1 MNIEEA
7 KKEIETLVKEI
18 NQHNYNY
25 YVESNPSISDYDFD
39 QKLER
44 LIQLEKQFPLLADE
58 NSPSKRVGGDITKN
72 FAVVKH
78 RFPMLSLSNTYSK
91 SEIEDWLVRLQKL
104 TDDPIEFVCELKYDG
119 VAISLCYE
127 NQKLSKAITRG
138 DGTKGEDITSNV
150 RTIKTIPLTLNSS
163 APDSFEIRG
172 EIFLPLKQFEQLNK
186 QRKDADEPLFANPRN
201 TASGTLK
208 MQDSSVVAKR
218 GLDSFL
224 YSVYMNRNPI
234 TSHYQQILNAE
245 EWGFKVPPIKER
257 YIEKSASVEE
267 IMNFINHWDIHRHDL
282 PFEIDGIVLKVNN
295 VHQQNEIGAT
305 AKSPR
310 WAIAYKFKAERV
322 ETILQSVSYQV
333 GRTGAITPVANL
345 EPVSLGGTTV
355 KRASLHN
362 ADQIEKND
370 LHIGDTVYLE
380 KGGEIIPKIVGVNK
394 DKRQPSFSKVFFLE
408 KCPECSS
415 SLFRK
420 EGEAQHFC
428 LNESNCPPQVKGKME
443 HFIGRKAMNIDG
455 IGEETIELLYEK
467 KLIKNIADLY
477 FLKYDELIELDR
489 MADKSVKNLLKG
501 IQNSLAVPFEKV
513 LFGLGIRYVGET
525 VAKKITQEFETME
538 AIMQADI
545 ERLIAVDEIGD
556 RIAHSLYEYC
566 REEKNIQLIYRLQ
579 EIGLQ
584 FKTDKKQLDSD
595 VLKGKTIVVS
605 GVFEQYSR
613 NEIKLLIENNGGKV
627 SSSIS
632 KKTDLLV
639 AGNNMGPSKRKKAND
654 LEISILNESEFID
667 LIPNK

>member
-1 MNIEEA
+1 MNVEEA

-119 VAISLCYE
+119 VAISLWYE

-150 RTIKTIPLTLNSS
+150 RTIKTIPLTLNPS

-186 QRKDADEPLFANPRN
+186 QRKDAEEPLFANPRN

-467 KLIKNIADLY
+467 ELIKNIADLY

-501 IQNSLAVPFEKV
+501 IQDSLTVPFEKV

-545 ERLIAVDEIGD
+545 ERLIAVDEIGE

-584 FKTDKKQLDSD
+584 FKTDKKQLDSE

>member
-1 MNIEEA
+1 MNVEEA

-119 VAISLCYE
+119 VAISLWYE

-150 RTIKTIPLTLNSS
+150 RTIKTIPLTLNPS

-394 DKRQPSFSKVFFLE
+394 DQRQSSFSKVLFLE
-408 KCPECSS
+408 NCPECSS
-415 SLFRK
+415 SLIRK

-467 KLIKNIADLY
+467 ELIKNIADLY

-501 IQNSLAVPFEKV
+501 IQDSLAVPFEKV

-545 ERLIAVDEIGD
+545 ERLIAVDEIGE

-584 FKTDKKQLDSD
+584 FKTDKKQLDSE

>member
-7 KKEIETLVKEI
+7 KKEIDSLVKQI
-18 NQHNYNY
+18 NQHNHNY

-72 FAVVKH
+72 FTVVKH

-119 VAISLCYE
+119 VAISLWYE

-138 DGTKGEDITSNV
+138 DGTKGEDITNNV
-150 RTIKTIPLTLNSS
+150 RTIKTIPLTLNQS

-172 EIFLPLKQFEQLNK
+172 EIFLPLKQFEALNK
-186 QRKDADEPLFANPRN
+186 QRKEAEEPLFANPRN

-224 YSVYMNRNPI
+224 YSVYMYRNTI
-234 TSHYQQILNAE
+234 TNHYQQILNAE

-257 YIEKSASVEE
+257 YIEKSTSVEE
-267 IMNFINHWDIHRHDL
+267 IMNFINHWDTHRYDL

-370 LHIGDTVYLE
+370 LHLGDSVYLE
-380 KGGEIIPKIVGVNK
+380 KGGEIIPKIVGVNQDQRK
-394 DKRQPSFSKVFFLE
+394 SSFSKVLFLE
-408 KCPECSS
+408 NCPECSS
-415 SLFRK
+415 SLIRK

-455 IGEETIELLYEK
+455 VGEETIELLYEK
-467 KLIKNIADLY
+467 KLIKDIADLY
-477 FLKYDELIELDR
+477 SLKYDELIVLDR
-489 MADKSVKNLLKG
+489 MADKSVKNVLKG
-501 IQNSLAVPFEKV
+501 IQDSLAVPFEKV

-525 VAKKITQEFETME
+525 IAKKITQEFETME

-545 ERLIAVDEIGD
+545 ERLIGVDEIGE
-556 RIAHSLYEYC
+556 RIAHSLFEYC
-566 REEKNIQLIYRLQ
+566 REEKNIQLIHRLQ

-584 FKTDKKQLDSD
+584 FKTNKKQLDSEA
-595 VLKGKTIVVS
+595 LKGKTIVVS

-613 NEIKLLIENNGGKV
+613 NEIKSLIENNGGKV

-654 LEISILNESEFID
+654 LEISILNESDFID
-667 LIPNK
+667 LISKK

>member
-1 MNIEEA
+1 
-7 KKEIETLVKEI
+7 
-18 NQHNYNY
+18 
-25 YVESNPSISDYDFD
+25 
-39 QKLER
+39 
-44 LIQLEKQFPLLADE
+44 
-58 NSPSKRVGGDITKN
+58 
-72 FAVVKH
+72 
-78 RFPMLSLSNTYSK
+78 
-91 SEIEDWLVRLQKL
+91 
-104 TDDPIEFVCELKYDG
+104 
-119 VAISLCYE
+119 
-127 NQKLSKAITRG
+127 
-138 DGTKGEDITSNV
+138 
-150 RTIKTIPLTLNSS
+150 
-163 APDSFEIRG
+163 
-172 EIFLPLKQFEQLNK
+172 
-186 QRKDADEPLFANPRN
+186 
-201 TASGTLK
+201 
-208 MQDSSVVAKR
+208 
-218 GLDSFL
+218 
-224 YSVYMNRNPI
+224 MNRNPI

-394 DKRQPSFSKVFFLE
+394 DKRQPSFSKVIFLE

-501 IQNSLAVPFEKV
+501 IQDSLAVPFEKV

-545 ERLIAVDEIGD
+545 ERLIAVDEIGE

-566 REEKNIQLIYRLQ
+566 REEKNIHLIYRLE

-584 FKTDKKQLDSD
+584 FKTDKKQLDSE